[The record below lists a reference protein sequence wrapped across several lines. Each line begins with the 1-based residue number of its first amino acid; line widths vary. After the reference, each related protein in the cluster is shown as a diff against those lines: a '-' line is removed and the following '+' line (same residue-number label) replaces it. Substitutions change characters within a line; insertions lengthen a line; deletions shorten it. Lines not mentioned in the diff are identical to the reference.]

1 MKIQNRKHDVTKA
14 TWCMTTLK
22 QHAVKNKTKKPQ
34 NEMQTNRSDNK
45 AHLGIARVTGGR
57 TGVWTT
63 ITNLTEIVKRCG
75 HCLCALFFL
84 SVFIFFKNDLR
95 ACLFCRI
102 NFLNWLEYCFVLF
115 CFVVFF
121 TGGFCYKAQCEHSLF
136 FRVLPVQ
143 WKTQQLQDCWTVVK
157 LFSTTVYFIWESLG
171 DSEWILW

>member
-34 NEMQTNRSDNK
+34 NEIQTNRSDNK

-84 SVFIFFKNDLR
+84 SVFIFFEHVYFGESIFWIDLN
-95 ACLFCRI
+95 I
-102 NFLNWLEYCFVLF
+102 VLF
-115 CFVVFF
+115 CCFF